1 MSEVMVVSMIMHN
14 MIVEQKRVDSVYD
27 QGAIFRVIWLLQT
40 LNRHPF
46 KSFSMQI
53 TTFETGQPTMSSMK
67 IW

>member
-1 MSEVMVVSMIMHN
+1 MIMHN

-40 LNRHPF
+40 LDRHPF
-46 KSFSMQI
+46 KSFSIKI